1 MNALCEGYKM
11 FFRHTD
17 PYMRYMKTLI
27 EKGEP
32 ASEVM
37 NWKRNI

>member
-1 MNALCEGYKM
+1 MNVLWEGYKM

-32 ASEVM
+32 ASGVM
-37 NWKRNI
+37 DMKR